1 MPKPAAPTAEELR
14 QQRNGQNGRR
24 RDGGNGGGGRNGAG
38 EGQAKRRFSRPK
50 GAPGAHKGAV
60 KRFGGGR

>member
-1 MPKPAAPTAEELR
+1 MPKPAAPTAEEMR

-24 RDGGNGGGGRNGAG
+24 HDGGGRNAN
-38 EGQAKRRFSRPK
+38 EGQPKRHFSRPK

-60 KRFGGGR
+60 KRFGGR